1 MDDCCDNICGPKIH
15 DTKQRKTL
23 TIVLGINAI
32 MFLVVF
38 MSALISKSSALLSGS
53 IDNLGDAITYG
64 LSLYAVAK
72 GNTFKIKVSLLKG
85 LLILSAALAVSGQVV
100 YKLMHPIVPIFEI
113 MGLMTILSLI
123 ANFTCLMLLWRHQNE
138 DINMSSVWECSRNDV
153 IENVSVLIAAIGVWI
168 TNSQWPDMAMALIL
182 VLILFRSA
190 FRIINRSYVEIKNS
204 KIQSMN

>member
-1 MDDCCDNICGPKIH
+1 MSDCCDNICGSKIH
-15 DTKQRKTL
+15 DLKQRKTL

-38 MSALISKSSALLSGS
+38 ISALISKSSALLSGS

-85 LLILSAALAVSGQVV
+85 LLILFAALAVSGQIV
-100 YKLMHPIVPIFEI
+100 YKLINPIVPIFEI
-113 MGLMTILSLI
+113 MGLMTIFSLI

-153 IENVSVLIAAIGVWI
+153 IENASVLIAAIGVWI

-190 FRIINRSYVEIKNS
+190 FRIIKRSCVEIKNF
-204 KIQSMN
+204 NN